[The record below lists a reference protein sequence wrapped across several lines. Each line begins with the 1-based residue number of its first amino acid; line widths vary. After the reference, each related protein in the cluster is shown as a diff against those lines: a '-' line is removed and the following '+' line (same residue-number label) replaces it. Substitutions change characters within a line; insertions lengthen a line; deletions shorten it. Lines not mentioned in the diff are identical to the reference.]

1 MKRWFPV
8 LFIGFSLLANAAE
21 RLYYSRFLDSWS
33 PGAVYSLPAWGGL
46 FVTFSIPASLILL
59 WWAWRPCQQALAPL
73 PRARKVG
80 GNILLVL
87 TLLLWVQFLYRAL
100 FAAWLTA
107 TPVPDVLLWKKQFA
121 RMANYAALT
130 LCLGGLLS
138 LWLKG
143 IRIPPRRHDEVK

>member
-1 MKRWFPV
+1 MKRWFPL
-8 LFIGFSLLANAAE
+8 LFLCVTLLANVAE
-21 RLYYSRFLDSWS
+21 RLHFDRFLDGWS

-59 WWAWRPCQQALAPL
+59 WWAWRPCPQALASL
-73 PRARKVG
+73 SRTRRVA

-87 TLLLWVQFLYRAL
+87 TLLLWLQFLYRAL

-107 TPVPDVLLWKKQFA
+107 TPVSDPLIWKKQFA
-121 RMANYAALT
+121 RMANYAACT
-130 LCLGGLLS
+130 LGLGGTLS

-143 IRIPPRRHDEVK
+143 VRMPPCLNRQAK

>member
-1 MKRWFPV
+1 MKRWLPV
-8 LFIGFSLLANAAE
+8 LFIGVTLLANVAE
-21 RLYYSRFLDSWS
+21 RLYYDRFLDSWG
-33 PGAVYSLPAWGGL
+33 PGTVYRLPALGGL

-59 WWAWRPCQQALAPL
+59 WWAWRPCPQVLATL
-73 PRARKVG
+73 PRMRKVG

-87 TLLLWVQFLYRAL
+87 TLLLWLQFLYRAL

-107 TPVPDVLLWKKQFA
+107 TPVADVLFWKKQFA

-143 IRIPPRRHDEVK
+143 IRMPPKER